1 MIELPP
7 LIGHRGAAAQA
18 PENTLLS
25 FKKAA
30 GLGARWVEPD
40 AHLTRDGSLAVIHD
54 STLNRT
60 TNGRGKVLETPDL
73 VLAGLDAGQGEP
85 VPLLS
90 HLLQLARQ
98 LSLGIN
104 IELKGEKGQ
113 AEATVDALARALD
126 GHTGPVLLSSFNND
140 MMDEAKRTL
149 PHVPRGVL
157 FSRLP
162 KNWRNRAQELQAVS
176 VHLSDRH
183 VKQATI
189 ETIKASGFACAVYTV
204 NDPDRAKTLW
214 SWGVDAIFSDLPSP
228 MAALLRNKP

>member
-18 PENTLLS
+18 PENTLAS

-30 GLGARWVEPD
+30 DLGARWVEPD
-40 AHLTRDGSLAVIHD
+40 VHLTRDGSLAVIHD

-60 TNGRGKVLETPDL
+60 TNGRGKVLETPDS
-73 VLAGLDAGQGEP
+73 VLARLDAGQGEP

-90 HLLQLARQ
+90 QLLQLAEEFG
-98 LSLGIN
+98 LGIN
-104 IELKGEKGQ
+104 VELKGEKGQ
-113 AEATVDALARALD
+113 AEATVDALARTLD

-140 MMDEAKRTL
+140 MMDKAKAAL
-149 PHVPRGVL
+149 QHVPRGVL

-162 KNWRNRAQELQAVS
+162 KNWRERAEKLQAAS
-176 VHLSDRH
+176 IHLSDRH
-183 VKQATI
+183 AKQAVI
-189 ETIKASGFACAVYTV
+189 ETIKAAGFACAIYTV

-214 SWGVDAIFSDLPSP
+214 SWGVDAVFSDLPSP